1 MMRRAF
7 ANSVNRMQTLRSA
20 PPANCE
26 QTVDRFV
33 ADVLPS
39 EVSQAARLRLREL
52 AQPVS
57 AIGGEAVFSP
67 CTRSLI
73 VHIARGS
80 VRLVAHASDR
90 RDQVLSFH
98 FAGDLVLVPARAAH
112 GYTLYALDA
121 CEMVAFAADP
131 LFELARSDAAFG
143 HELLTRTLRAL
154 ARSCEKTIA
163 LGRKTAQERVASF
176 LVGMAQR
183 IGVAG
188 DKGCLLDLPM
198 TRRDIADS
206 LGLTIE
212 TISRQLGE
220 LRDAG
225 LLATSGRSRIRL
237 LDLPGL
243 AARAGHLPVGH
254 LRAGALTKSSI

>member
-1 MMRRAF
+1 MRRAF
-7 ANSVNRMQTLRSA
+7 GNSVRRMQTLRAA
-20 PPANCE
+20 PPANCD
-26 QTVDRFV
+26 QLFGRFV
-33 ADVLPS
+33 ADVLPP
-39 EVSQAARLRLREL
+39 EASQAARIHLREL

-57 AIGGEAVFSP
+57 AVGGEAVFSS
-67 CTRSLI
+67 TTQARV

-80 VRLVAHASDR
+80 VRLVAHASQQ

-98 FAGDLVLVPARAAH
+98 FAGDLVLVPARGAH
-112 GYTLYALDA
+112 GYTLYALGE
-121 CEMVAFAADP
+121 CEMLAFAADP
-131 LFELARSDAAFG
+131 LFELARKEPGLG
-143 HELLTRTLRAL
+143 HALLTRTLRAL
-154 ARSCEKTIA
+154 ARSREKTIA

-183 IGVAG
+183 IGVPD

-198 TRRDIADS
+198 SRRDIADS

-225 LLATSGRSRIRL
+225 LLATSGRSQIRL

-243 AARAGHLPVGH
+243 EARAGHLP
-254 LRAGALTKSSI
+254 AGALTKSSI

>member
-1 MMRRAF
+1 
-7 ANSVNRMQTLRSA
+7 MQTLRSA
-20 PPANCE
+20 PPAICE
-26 QTVDRFV
+26 QPIDRFV

-39 EVSQAARLRLREL
+39 EVSEVARLRLREL

-67 CTRSLI
+67 CTRSRI
-73 VHIARGS
+73 VHIAHGS
-80 VRLVAHASDR
+80 VRLVAHASEQ

-112 GYTLYALDA
+112 GYTLYALGA

-131 LFELARSDAAFG
+131 LFELARSDAALG

-154 ARSCEKTIA
+154 ARSREKTIA

-176 LVGMAQR
+176 LVGMAER
-183 IGVAG
+183 IGVP
-188 DKGCLLDLPM
+188 DDEGCLLDLPM

-243 AARAGHLPVGH
+243 AARAGHLPAGH
-254 LRAGALTKSSI
+254 LSAGHLSAGALTKSSI